1 MDELCRAIIQ
11 ASAVVTAK
19 KKRDKD
25 RLIVIQTAQ
34 ATGDCPWPHGKA
46 TLRKRNALMP
56 ERGDII
62 VGSASPGVVKLVELL
77 SRVNNP
83 THFLASSRHV
93 CSSYFFFSKRLSRT
107 DLLLSIVEDQRF
119 VCCFFSL
126 SDPSFSISGSNSER
140 YWSTTLSH
148 LHISIT
154 SCISEGHVQF
164 TAWFL
169 MG

>member
-1 MDELCRAIIQ
+1 MIVQPPPFA
-11 ASAVVTAK
+11 TAK

-62 VGSASPGVVKLVELL
+62 VGSASPGVVKLVKLL

-83 THFLASSRHV
+83 T
-93 CSSYFFFSKRLSRT
+93 FSG
-107 DLLLSIVEDQRF
+107 V
-119 VCCFFSL
+119 
-126 SDPSFSISGSNSER
+126 
-140 YWSTTLSH
+140 
-148 LHISIT
+148 
-154 SCISEGHVQF
+154 
-164 TAWFL
+164 
-169 MG
+169 